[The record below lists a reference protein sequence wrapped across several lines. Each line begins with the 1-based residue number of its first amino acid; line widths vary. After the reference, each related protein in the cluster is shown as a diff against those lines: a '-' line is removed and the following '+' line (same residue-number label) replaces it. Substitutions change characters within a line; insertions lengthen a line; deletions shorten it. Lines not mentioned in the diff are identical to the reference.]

1 MHTPITIPC
10 WCSELQGAA
19 FCHGNGWQLI
29 RCEICKTVR
38 TVPPPIL
45 DANFYEDYYAKTN
58 RTELHTYEH
67 YARETLK
74 EFETLSAL
82 KASIPISVLDV
93 GCSTGSLVYV
103 LNNNGYCVIGIDID
117 KNAVKFAM
125 SHYGID
131 VREGMIADILEKGEA
146 FDIVIFNHV
155 VEHIHQPLETL
166 IKVRKLLKPGGE
178 LWIALPNID
187 SARFYIEREKTAF
200 LQPEQHVWHF
210 NKMSL
215 INLLLAS
222 GYSEVKVKGMRMRH
236 YRHWLRVGWRRQTLR
251 QSVRCVI
258 GNWRYNF
265 IEMISEISFVLQA
278 GLGDGLVATATKL
291 KNDSGVDNYG

>member
-1 MHTPITIPC
+1 MHTATNIPC
-10 WCSELQGAA
+10 WCSKLQGAT
-19 FCHGNGWQLI
+19 FCRGNGWQLI
-29 RCEICKTVR
+29 RCESCKTVR

-45 DANFYEDYYAKTN
+45 NHNIYEEYYAKTN

-74 EFETLSAL
+74 EFEALSGL
-82 KASIPISVLDV
+82 NVSLPITALDV

-103 LNNNGYCVIGIDID
+103 LNSKGYTVTGIDID

-131 VREGMIADILEKGEA
+131 VREGMIDDILEKGET

-155 VEHIHQPLETL
+155 IEHIHQPLETL
-166 IKVRKLLKPGGE
+166 IKVRKLLKPHGK

-187 SARFYIEREKTAF
+187 SARFYMEREKTLF
-200 LQPEQHVWHF
+200 LQPAQHVWHF
-210 NKMSL
+210 SKMSL
-215 INLLLAS
+215 INLLLTS
-222 GYSEVKVKGMRMRH
+222 GYNEVKVKAIRMRH

-251 QSVRCVI
+251 QGVRCFI
-258 GNWRYNF
+258 QNWRYNF
-265 IEMISEISFVLQA
+265 IEMVSDIIFVLHA
-278 GLGDGLVATATKL
+278 GLGDGLVAIATNK
-291 KNDSGVDNYG
+291 KTDQEYS